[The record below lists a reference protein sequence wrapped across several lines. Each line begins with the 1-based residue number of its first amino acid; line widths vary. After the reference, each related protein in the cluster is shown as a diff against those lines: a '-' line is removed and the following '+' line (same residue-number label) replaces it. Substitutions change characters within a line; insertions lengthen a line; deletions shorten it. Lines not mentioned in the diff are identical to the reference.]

1 MNAEAIHFTT
11 ARHPLLLFYDGECSF
26 CARWVERVVK
36 ADPTRR
42 MRYGQQ
48 QGHTFSR
55 FLQVHTELSH
65 IESVVVLKRRPDGGE
80 DVYVRS
86 RAIRE
91 AIAGLPRLR
100 LFQFILKIVPEPIA
114 DVGYNFFAK
123 YRGTLVSAWHSLRPP
138 IEQDKELYVE

>member
-1 MNAEAIHFTT
+1 MNATTFTT
-11 ARHPLLLFYDGECSF
+11 ARYPLLLFYDGECSF

-42 MRYGQQ
+42 LRYGQQ
-48 QGHTFSR
+48 QGHAFSR
-55 FLQVHTELSH
+55 FLQVHPELSR
-65 IESVVVLKRRPDGGE
+65 IDSVIVLKRRPDGGE
-80 DVYVRS
+80 DIFVRS

-91 AIAGLPRLR
+91 SIAGLPRLR
-100 LFQFILKIVPEPIA
+100 LYQFILNTVPEPLA